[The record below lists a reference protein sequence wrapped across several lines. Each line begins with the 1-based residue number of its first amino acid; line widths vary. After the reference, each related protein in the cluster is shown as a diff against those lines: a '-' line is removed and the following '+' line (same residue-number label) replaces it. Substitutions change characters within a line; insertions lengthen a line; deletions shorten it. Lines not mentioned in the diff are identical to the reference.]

1 MKRIAITSFSAF
13 LMSMTFV
20 WGVSG
25 CGGGTGNGGSNDLS
39 CAPSTLIDPT
49 VDLNT
54 AALGQ
59 WTLTLTETSS
69 TCPSPP
75 DWITCLLNMTVSG
88 NDVDISGTC
97 ESSSGDVIVELD
109 NISAIVSSDTLY
121 WGATMSAT
129 VDDYS
134 ETDTVPC
141 TDAAFPSN
149 SESETFNVTVSVSYN
164 NGGTTGTCST
174 SFSAQFH

>member
-1 MKRIAITSFSAF
+1 MKRAAIALFSAF
-13 LMSMTFV
+13 LVSMALV

-25 CGGGTGNGGSNDLS
+25 CGTGGGGSGDLS
-39 CAPSTLIDPT
+39 CAPATLADPT

-54 AALGQ
+54 AELGQ

-88 NDVDISGTC
+88 NDVTISGTC
-97 ESSSGDVIVELD
+97 NSSGDVVVEID
-109 NISAIVSSDTLY
+109 DTSGIVSSDTLY

-129 VDDYS
+129 VDDYT

-141 TDAAFPSN
+141 TGAAFPS
-149 SESETFNVTVSVSYN
+149 SSQSETFNVTVSVSYN
-164 NGGTTGTCST
+164 NGGDTGTCST
-174 SFSAQFH
+174 TFSAQFQ